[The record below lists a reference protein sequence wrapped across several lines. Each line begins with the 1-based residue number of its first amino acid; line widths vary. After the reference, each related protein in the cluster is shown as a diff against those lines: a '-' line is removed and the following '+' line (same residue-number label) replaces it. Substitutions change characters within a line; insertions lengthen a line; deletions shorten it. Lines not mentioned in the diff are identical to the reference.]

1 MIQSYAYTHVKA
13 GLDVDPSHVNCS
25 EGIKKSKDRIKQQ
38 RQYKIERVGTFS
50 AAGNDC
56 LREQDLSVAMS
67 SYEEGLELDPTHK
80 GKEKDT
86 SCYHL
91 CELGNKNNL

>member
-1 MIQSYAYTHVKA
+1 MQA
-13 GLDVDPSHVNCS
+13 GLAIDPSNTDCRK
-25 EGIKKSKDRIKQQ
+25 GIEKSKDEIEQQ
-38 RQYKIERVGTFS
+38 GQFQQQEKDKRERLETFS

-67 SYEEGLELDPTHK
+67 SYEEGLELDPTHT

-86 SCYHL
+86 NCYHL
-91 CELGNKNNL
+91 CEHGKKNNL